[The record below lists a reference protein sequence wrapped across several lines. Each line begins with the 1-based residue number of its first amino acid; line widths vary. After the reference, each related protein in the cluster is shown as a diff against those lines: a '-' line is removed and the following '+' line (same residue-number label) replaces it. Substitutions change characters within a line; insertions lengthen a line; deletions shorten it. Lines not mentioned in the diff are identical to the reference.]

1 MKANF
6 PKSLHETL
14 RYEGG
19 WSDHPK
25 DPGGATML
33 GITLET
39 FRRYRPMATK
49 AELRAISDADVERIY
64 RAGYADPV
72 QFDALPSGMDH
83 VAFDGAVNSGPS
95 RGARWL
101 QIGLGIKADGKI
113 GKGTLAV
120 ARTAEPVPVIKRA
133 VAARAGFLR
142 GLKTWATFGKGWSR
156 RMAEVEAFAV
166 VQAVGVPLTRA
177 QEAEAWADAKRAG
190 QGATTGGAA
199 GGGAAQIPDLPD
211 WGLAVLAVAT
221 VIVVIILIGR
231 WRHNR
236 ARAEAYRTIEQ
247 RV

>member
-25 DPGGATML
+25 DPGGATMK
-33 GITLET
+33 GVTLET

-72 QFDALPSGMDH
+72 AFDALPSGMDH

-101 QIGLGIKADGKI
+101 QVGLGIKADGKI

-142 GLKTWATFGKGWSR
+142 GLKTWATFGNGWSR

-166 VQAVGVPLTRA
+166 VQAVGVPLARA
-177 QEAEAWADAKRAG
+177 QEAGARSDAKRAG
-190 QGATTGGAA
+190 QGASGGVLTGA
-199 GGGAAQIPDLPD
+199 GSTQMPDFPD
-211 WGLAVLAVAT
+211 WAMAGAIIAA
-221 VIVVIILIGR
+221 VIVTVILIGR
-231 WRHNR
+231 YRHNII
-236 ARAEAYRTIEQ
+236 RAEAYRAISE
-247 RV
+247 RI

>member
-6 PKSLHETL
+6 SASLRETL

-25 DPGGATML
+25 DPGGATMR
-33 GITLET
+33 GITLAT
-39 FRRYRPMATK
+39 FRAYQPMATK
-49 AELRAISDADVERIY
+49 AELRAISAADVERIY

-72 QFDALPSGMDH
+72 HFNELPSGMDH

-101 QIGLGIKADGKI
+101 QIGLGVKADGKI
-113 GKGTLAV
+113 GKDTLTV
-120 ARTAEPVPVIKRA
+120 ARTSVTIPVIKRA

-156 RMAEVEAFAV
+156 RVAEVEAFAV
-166 VQAVGVPLTRA
+166 ALAVGVPKARE
-177 QEAEAWADAKRAG
+177 QEAEARADAKRAG
-190 QGATTGGAA
+190 QRATTGGAA
-199 GGGAAQIPDLPD
+199 GGGATQIPDMAD
-211 WGLAVLAVAT
+211 WGLAAVSIAT

-236 ARAEAYRTIEQ
+236 ARAEAYRTIEE
-247 RV
+247 RI

>member
-6 PKSLHETL
+6 PASLRETL

-19 WSDHPK
+19 WSDHPD
-25 DPGGATML
+25 DPGDQTMKGVTFKTMKVFYPGATL
-33 GITLET
+33 QDLRNIT
-39 FRRYRPMATK
+39 
-49 AELRAISDADVERIY
+49 DAQLQRIY
-64 RAGYADPV
+64 RAGYADLV
-72 QFDALPSGMDH
+72 AFDALPSGMDH
-83 VAFDGAVNSGPS
+83 VALDGAVNSGPS

-101 QIGLGIKADGKI
+101 QVGLGVKADGKI

-120 ARTAEPVPVIKRA
+120 ARTSPPVPVIKRA

-156 RMAEVEAFAV
+156 RVAEVEAFAV
-166 VQAVGVPLTRA
+166 AQAVGVQLA
-177 QEAEAWADAKRAG
+177 KAEEPGARADARKSG

-199 GGGAAQIPDLPD
+199 GGGATQIPDLPD
-211 WGLAVLAVAT
+211 WGLAAVSIVT

-236 ARAEAYRTIEQ
+236 ARAEAYRTIGE